1 MVDIIKDREFNRR
14 LRGLMIPIAFQ
25 NFMLAAV
32 SAGDSAMLGFVDENA
47 MSAVSLAS
55 NVQFV
60 ENLFLSAV
68 VAGGTIMTAQ
78 YWGKK
83 DKNTVER
90 LFGLILR
97 YALVISALFCGISLL
112 FPQFLMSL
120 FTNDTVLI
128 ELGADYI
135 RIAALSY
142 LLTGISQCWLCVM
155 KATGQTKQSAFIST
169 AALVLDTVLNA
180 IFIFGFR
187 MDVVGVALTTTI
199 SRFVELIAVILYT
212 KKMAAKP
219 SFQRV
224 SLELNKD
231 FLKCGIPIGIN
242 AMAWGLGTTLY
253 SVIIGHLGAVITA
266 AFSVAN
272 IVRQLAISVC
282 KGLGSGGEILLANV
296 LGSGDMVKGKEYG
309 RRLSRLSIL
318 CGFICAALALVFG
331 FALSHFMTL
340 SDAVRSDLNIMII
353 ISALYMISLSINTV
367 VICCVFS
374 AGGDTSFDAYS
385 VAVTMWLVILPIAA
399 LCGFVLKLDP
409 MVVYIILS
417 LDEVIK
423 IPWVYVHYKKYKWLK
438 NITREEALS
447 KSAAG
452 NS

>member
-1 MVDIIKDREFNRR
+1 
-14 LRGLMIPIAFQ
+14 MIPIAFQ

-224 SLELNKD
+224 SLGLNKD

-374 AGGDTSFDAYS
+374 AGGDTAFDAYS
-385 VAVTMWLVILPIAA
+385 VAATMWLVILPIAA
-399 LCGFVLKLDP
+399 LCGFVFKLDP

-423 IPWVYVHYKKYKWLK
+423 IPWVYAHYKKYKWLK
-438 NITREEALS
+438 NITREEA
-447 KSAAG
+447 
-452 NS
+452 